1 MAKKLLEEGTV
12 KRWKELAG
20 INEATDDKH
29 WRRRRYDYQQWQQGL
44 TAPPKEKP
52 DTSAIDAK
60 KRRQEE
66 IRLPLQTALQEL
78 GITLSEEDFE
88 LLLDLQEQATPI
100 AVVGQPIGTKELQ
113 ARYANIKYKVEVK
126 GDPQYESLK
135 QAFEAA
141 GLDK

>member
-1 MAKKLLEEGTV
+1 MAKKILEEGTI
-12 KRWKELAG
+12 KRFKELAG
-20 INEATDDKH
+20 INEATADD
-29 WRRRRYDYQQWQQGL
+29 RRYYVQSDIYRQGL
-44 TAPPKEKP
+44 GKPPKKER
-52 DTSAIDAK
+52 DTSAIDGK

-100 AVVGQPIGTKELQ
+100 AVVEQPIGRRALQ
-113 ARYANIKYKVEVK
+113 GRYANIKYKVEVK
-126 GDPQYESLK
+126 GDPRYESLK

-141 GLDK
+141 GLNK

>member
-1 MAKKLLEEGTV
+1 MAKNLLEEGTV
-12 KRWKELAG
+12 KRFKELAG
-20 INEATDDKH
+20 INEITSPEKAARIRSTMQISPFD
-29 WRRRRYDYQQWQQGL
+29 
-44 TAPPKEKP
+44 PPKTEP
-52 DTSAIDAK
+52 DTSATDAK
-60 KRRQEE
+60 KGRQEK
-66 IRLPLQTALQEL
+66 IRLPLQAALQEL

-100 AVVGQPIGTKELQ
+100 AVVGQSIGTKELQ

-126 GDPQYESLK
+126 GDPRYESLK

>member
-12 KRWKELAG
+12 KRFKELAG
-20 INEATDDKH
+20 INEITSPEKA
-29 WRRRRYDYQQWQQGL
+29 RYILYKMRTGPLD
-44 TAPPKEKP
+44 PPKKEP

-60 KRRQEE
+60 KGREE
-66 IRLPLQTALQEL
+66 KIRLPLQTALQEL

-100 AVVGQPIGTKELQ
+100 AVVEQPIGRRALQ
-113 ARYANIKYKVEVK
+113 GRYANIKYKVEVK
-126 GDPQYESLK
+126 GDPRYESLK

-141 GLDK
+141 GLNK

>member
-1 MAKKLLEEGTV
+1 MVKKLLEEGTV
-12 KRWKELAG
+12 KRFKELAG
-20 INEATDDKH
+20 INESTAAY
-29 WRRRRYDYQQWQQGL
+29 RRRRDYEEKKWQQGL
-44 TAPPKEKP
+44 TAPPKDKP
-52 DTSAIDAK
+52 DTSATDAK
-60 KRRQEE
+60 KSRQEK

-126 GDPQYESLK
+126 GDPRYESLK

-141 GLDK
+141 GLNK